1 MDKKKL
7 IIKNKSDL
15 PILKVIKMVYEL
27 VENRGGITWGSGIDF
42 RGAQL
47 TSFYTSEYHV
57 SCRETKHKCIIRF
70 YKVDQLENR
79 KD

>member
-15 PILKVIKMVYEL
+15 PILKVIKIIYEL
-27 VENRGGITWGSGIDF
+27 MENRSDVTWGDGIDF
-42 RGAQL
+42 WGAQL